1 MCHGDYERIKV
12 QIIIIIIIKQDKKCF
27 NFAALILIIL
37 L

>member
-12 QIIIIIIIKQDKKCF
+12 QIIIIIKQDKKCF